1 MNKGQNPLI
10 IAIKGFIYIYLP
22 VVLLLFIIYEIILGW
37 DMNLSWDRIILDAV
51 IIGIWTISNY
61 IHKLVKE
68 KVVDFEYLE
77 TVIKK
82 GRWKLLE
89 QRENSLLIK
98 PEFDFPFRML
108 INDTVQIQYSDKI
121 AIIEGPWYY
130 VNALA
135 NDIRGKSSIWTKGIT
150 SMGALVLI
158 IALVSIPV
166 LFEERVL
173 WNLRLSYHNTQVK
186 DVEMIEINPQ
196 EVLGN
201 TNENTNNYGLGV
213 ENEEYMFYVKDH
225 LNLIR
230 ANKDF
235 QDKNYLI
242 QKPSGTGISRLNMAG
257 DWIFYS
263 SGKTLNRI
271 KIDGTDN
278 QTIYKLGYLS
288 DIHMK
293 ENWIYFI
300 NPSDGFSVYRMDING
315 RNLERFLRVQASDIA
330 LYGDRLFFSHEE
342 DGNGYLESIGLDGS
356 HRRVER
362 KVFAKDLTI
371 RGGYYYFIGEDY
383 RLNRIEVDKNAQ
395 KQILV
400 DEKVSSYIITDNGI
414 FYSLHSKDVGYP
426 GEGVY
431 RIELDGSDR
440 ALVSDTYRVEGFT
453 HVGEWLLF
461 HSSDNELSSPVLKK
475 LNILTGAIET
485 IE

>member
-1 MNKGQNPLI
+1 MKKIQNILTLV
-10 IAIKGFIYIYLP
+10 IKGSIYIYLP
-22 VVLLLFIIYEIILGW
+22 VILLLFIICEVILGR
-37 DMNLSWDRIILDAV
+37 DINLSWNGIILYAV
-51 IIGIWTISNY
+51 SIGVWTKNY
-61 IHKLVKE
+61 IHRLVKE

-77 TVIKK
+77 TILKK

-89 QRENSLLIK
+89 QKENSLLIK

-108 INDTVQIQYSDKI
+108 IKDTVQIQYSDKT

-130 VNALA
+130 VNALV
-135 NDIRGKSSIWTKGIT
+135 NDIRGKSSIWTKGVT
-150 SMGALVLI
+150 SIGAFVLVI
-158 IALVSIPV
+158 VLVAIPF
-166 LFEERVL
+166 LFDEGVL
-173 WNLRLSYHNTQVK
+173 WSLRLSYHNSQVK
-186 DVEMIEINPQ
+186 DVEIIEIKPQ
-196 EVLGN
+196 GVLGN
-201 TNENTNNYGLGV
+201 TNENTNNYGFGV
-213 ENEEYMFYVKDH
+213 ENEEYVFYVEDH

-230 ANKDF
+230 ASKDF

-242 QKPSGTGISRLNMAG
+242 QKASGTGISRLNIAG

-278 QTIYKLGYLS
+278 QTIYKLSYLS

-300 NPSDGFSVYRMDING
+300 NPFDVFNVYRMDING
-315 RNLERFLRVQASDIA
+315 RNLERFLRIQASDIA
-330 LYGDRLFFSHEE
+330 LYGDRLFFSHEG
-342 DGNGYLESIGLDGS
+342 DGNGYVESIGLDGND
-356 HRRVER
+356 RRVECQ
-362 KVFAKDLTI
+362 VFAKDLTI
-371 RGGYYYFIGEDY
+371 REDYCYFIGEDF
-383 RLNRIEVDKNAQ
+383 RLNRIKVDKNAQ

-431 RIELDGSDR
+431 RMELDGSDR
-440 ALVSDTYRVEGFT
+440 ALVSDTYHLEGFT

-461 HSSDNELSSPVLKK
+461 HSSDKEALPVLKK

-485 IE
+485 I